1 MNKILITAFIC
12 FSLLAAAKDTQSKV
26 DTTDIRKYHQQ
37 LEERVFELE
46 EEEEQDEKILEAFL
60 QGKRRI
66 SDAIKNEK
74 VNLEAEG
81 KETGEK
87 LQELQILDK
96 KYNEILAEYGKLAE
110 EKEKLIL
117 ENKVYKEQLEKT
129 ETGK

>member
-1 MNKILITAFIC
+1 MKKILITAFVC
-12 FSLLAAAKDTQSKV
+12 FSLLAGAEDVKPKV

-46 EEEEQDEKILEAFL
+46 EEEEQNEKILEAFL

-87 LQELQILDK
+87 LQEFQILDK